1 MSKIRE
7 TIKLFLQKHDLDKP
21 DLVYLVAFSGGYDSM
36 CLLDV
41 LHYTVKNK
49 IVAIHLNHKWRG
61 AESDQEEINCKNF
74 CESLGIEFYSE
85 NLSSNIP
92 KTETAARNARYE
104 FFEHCAKKF
113 NSRIVFT
120 AHNKND
126 NAETLIYRIV
136 TGTGISGLQGI
147 NKRRGIFY
155 RPLLDITR
163 DEIETYCKKHHL
175 NPNNDSSNSD
185 TKYKRNFIR
194 KNIMPALQK
203 VNSNAVDSINS
214 LSEIAKDE
222 TEIIEEYLNQILKK
236 ISVDNKISTKKF
248 LNLSNAVQK
257 RIIYNMFT
265 NHNLDY
271 DRKKISKIL
280 EFIKENSSSKSG
292 KTCSLTSDLWIF
304 TSDKIIEIITQN
316 THEKPSIRITK
327 EGIYKTSG
335 YIFELEKFDK
345 EVKKFPKDSE
355 KIAYVQLTEPIDF
368 ELRSRLEG
376 DIIKPFGLKGTQKLK
391 KYLNEKKIPNHEKDN
406 LFFLAFDNEIL
417 WAIGLGISDKI
428 KITKKATHRMKFY
441 KEGENGN

>member
-1 MSKIRE
+1 MNKIRE
-7 TIKLFLQKHDLDKP
+7 TIKSFLQKHDLDKP
-21 DLVYLVAFSGGYDSM
+21 DLVYLAAFSGGYDSM
-36 CLLDV
+36 CLLDA
-41 LHYTVKNK
+41 LHHTVKNK

-61 AESDQEEINCKNF
+61 EESDNEEINCKNF

-85 NLSSNIP
+85 NLASNIP
-92 KTETAARNARYE
+92 KTETAARDARYD
-104 FFEHCAKKF
+104 FFKHCAKKF
-113 NSRIVFT
+113 NSQIVFT

-126 NAETLIYRIV
+126 NAETLIYRIA

-147 NKRRGIFY
+147 NERRGIFY

-163 DEIETYCKKHHL
+163 DEIETYCQKHHL

-194 KNIMPALQK
+194 ANIMPAFQK

-214 LSEIAKDE
+214 LSEIAKEE

-248 LNLSNAVQK
+248 LNLSNAIQK

-271 DRKKISKIL
+271 DRKKIFNIL

-304 TSDKIIEIITQN
+304 TSDKFIEIITQK
-316 THEKPSIRITK
+316 TPLKPFIRITK
-327 EGIYKTSG
+327 EGSYKFDE
-335 YIFELEKFDK
+335 YVFELEKFDK

-355 KIAYVQLTEPIDF
+355 KIAYVQLSEPIDF
-368 ELRSRLEG
+368 DLRTRLEG

-391 KYLNEKKIPNHEKDN
+391 KYLNEKKIPNHEKDK
-406 LFFLAFDNEIL
+406 LFFLFFDNEIL

>member
-21 DLVYLVAFSGGYDSM
+21 DLIYLAAFSGGYDSM

-41 LHYTVKNK
+41 LHHTVKNK

-61 AESDQEEINCKNF
+61 TESDREEINCKNF

-85 NLSSNIP
+85 NLSSDVP

-147 NKRRGIFY
+147 SGHRGIFY

-163 DEIETYCKKHHL
+163 DEIETYCKRHHL
-175 NPNNDSSNSD
+175 NPNNDSSNSN

-194 KNIMPALQK
+194 ANIMPALQK
-203 VNSNAVDSINS
+203 VNSNAIDSVNS

-222 TEIIEEYLNQILKK
+222 TEIIEEYLNQILNK
-236 ISVDNKISTKKF
+236 ISVNNKISTKKF
-248 LNLSNAVQK
+248 LNLSNAIQK
-257 RIIYNMFT
+257 RIIYNMFI
-265 NHNLDY
+265 NHKLDY
-271 DRKKISKIL
+271 DKKKITNIL
-280 EFIKENSSSKSG
+280 EFIKENADSKSG
-292 KTCSLTSDLWIF
+292 KTCSLTNDLWIF
-304 TSDKIIEIITQN
+304 TSEKVIEIITQN

-327 EGIYKTSG
+327 EGIYKNCG

-345 EVKKFPKDSE
+345 EVKKFPKDCE
-355 KIAYVQLTEPIDF
+355 QIAYVQLTGPIDF

-376 DIIKPFGLKGTQKLK
+376 DFIKPFGLKGTQKLK

-406 LFFLAFDNEIL
+406 LFFLACDNEIL

>member
-36 CLLDV
+36 CLLDA
-41 LHYTVKNK
+41 LHHSTKNK
-49 IVAIHLNHKWRG
+49 IIAIHLNHKWRG

-248 LNLSNAVQK
+248 LNLSTSVQK

-280 EFIKENSSSKSG
+280 EFIKENAYSKSG

-335 YIFELEKFDK
+335 YILELEKFDK

-355 KIAYVQLTEPIDF
+355 KIAYVQLSEPIDF